1 MQTLV
6 GVKIPKAGCLD
17 PHPQS
22 FMVGVRLSLGL
33 SNSQT
38 KLYNI
43 LPIQLKVNLLFI
55 GMRVGCVFLRK
66 NFKMQTWVGVKISR
80 AGYLDPTPYHI
91 TLIT

>member
-17 PHPQS
+17 PHPLS

-33 SNSQT
+33 SN
-38 KLYNI
+38 KA
-43 LPIQLKVNLLFI
+43 IQYSTNTVESKSAFHWHESW
-55 GMRVGCVFLRK
+55 MVFFVCK